1 MCVDVWKASLELIVE
16 PVSKVAFAC
25 REKWI
30 FVLFLVGGI
39 LLRVCKRSSNKLEG
53 YLFVVAQDGML
64 I

>member
-30 FVLFLVGGI
+30 FVLSLVGGI
-39 LLRVCKRSSNKLEG
+39 LSRVCKRSSNKLE
-53 YLFVVAQDGML
+53 
-64 I
+64 